1 MQNNQGVNGVSDDN
15 TEYIETFQM
24 QVGDE
29 VESEESGEEDGEEEG
44 TESDLVRPAIGIQ
57 KCHISSCIVSCE

>member
-1 MQNNQGVNGVSDDN
+1 
-15 TEYIETFQM
+15 M